1 MSSTLLTLVNKVLVT
16 SGDSSPVTTVTGS
29 VGGIAERITEFLNLT
44 IGAIENRTNWAAL
57 RVNASGLASGNDDV
71 FDFIGLEDVR
81 SGGAVSVW
89 IANKGLMQEL
99 TPEQFDTQLA
109 LQSNTGNS
117 LFFQRGTSVTDGKF
131 QIQLYPTPANG
142 DVISVSA
149 YKRATRFDSAVDT
162 STTEFDDDILVL
174 GALMHLDSYDGLNRG
189 YAALYQDQLNSDV
202 MANMSNRGTR
212 VEVDG
217 YQ

>member
-1 MSSTLLTLVNKVLVT
+1 MSSSTLLTLVNRVLATTGDASAVST
-16 SGDSSPVTTVTGS
+16 VSGSI
-29 VGGIAERITEFLNLT
+29 GGIAERITEFLNLT

-57 RVNASGLASGNDDV
+57 RVNASGTADGTTDV
-71 FDFIGLEDVR
+71 FDFSGTEDVR

-89 IANKGLMQEL
+89 IATKGIMQEL
-99 TPEQFDTQLA
+99 TPEQFDTQVA
-109 LQSNTGNS
+109 LQLNEGNS
-117 LFFQRGTSVTDGKF
+117 LFFQRGAGTAGQLQV
-131 QIQLYPTPANG
+131 QLYPTPANG
-142 DVISVSA
+142 DIINMSA
-149 YKRATRFDSAVDT
+149 YKKATRFDATVDT
-162 STTEFDDDILVL
+162 GTTELDDDVLVL

-189 YAALYQDQLNSDV
+189 YAALFQDQLNADV